1 MEADSE
7 GRQDEGRQ
15 HQGFLFLPFAH
26 DVVDA

>member
-15 HQGFLFLPFAH
+15 YRGFLFLPFAH